1 MKRTGIILT
10 VATVAG
16 LVSGVA
22 FADGALVVGQPG
34 NIATNGVAVGLAVS
48 YNNSSDAI
56 RAATRECKTSKVKAS
71 TAALC
76 RTVSNFSGQCAAI
89 AMDMKPATPGFG
101 WAVAGNL
108 AAARERALRN
118 CQATAGARKAS
129 CKIALAQCDVV
140 RTSAAG
146 STTPSGNLPPPPQS
160 SGWAYAFSASGAIA
174 HGSTG
179 YDGPDA
185 TLIAGGISGAGGSGD
200 VGANSN
206 YSAGGYSSAS
216 ESSHGDSSSA
226 GSGSHG
232 SSCAGAGC

>member
-1 MKRTGIILT
+1 MKHAGIILT

-34 NIATNGVAVGLAVS
+34 NIATNGVAVGLSVS

-56 RAATRECKTSKVKAS
+56 RAATAECKSSKVKAS
-71 TAALC
+71 TSALC

-101 WAVAGNL
+101 WAVAGSL
-108 AAARERALRN
+108 ASARERALRK

-140 RTSAAG
+140 KTSAAG
-146 STTPSGNLPPPPQS
+146 STTPSNTPTPPPQS
-160 SGWAYAFSASGAIA
+160 YGWAYAYSASGVVAVGTTG
-174 HGSTG
+174 HG
-179 YDGPDA
+179 GPDA
-185 TLIAGGISGAGGSGD
+185 TLIAGGVSGAGASGNVPAYAD
-200 VGANSN
+200 YG
-206 YSAGGYSSAS
+206 AGGHASAS
-216 ESSHGDSSSA
+216 ENSHSDSSSS
-226 GSGSHG
+226 GGGSHG
-232 SSCAGAGC
+232 SSCAGAC